1 MTDIQITGDIRDKK
15 FHFIAIG
22 GIGMSGLAKYLIEA
36 GCEVSGSDIEKNKY
50 TDKLEKI
57 GAKVYI
63 GHNPD
68 HIQPGQI
75 VIASTAIRKTNPE
88 YVRAKEL
95 GLEVYHRSDLLSYI
109 SKQFK
114 GKSFFGFSG
123 THGKTTTSGLCSFIL
138 EKIGR
143 NPSFV
148 VGGYV
153 PELNTN
159 AQHKSKDY
167 FVAELDESDG
177 TIVKYAPSINVIN
190 NIELDHV
197 DFYSDGF
204 QGIINTFSKFLSG
217 LDNMSKNIIN
227 IDNSGSRSLIEDNKD
242 KKFITFGID
251 NPADYIAKN
260 IRYAD
265 LGSTFVVEK
274 SDGKGGINLGE
285 IQMTIPGKHNV
296 YNALAVIAALM
307 ENGFSFDEIAP
318 YFKEFTGMGRR
329 FQRVAEF
336 DNIVVIDDYAHHP
349 SEIKTTLDSVKDLSN
364 RTVAIFQPHRY
375 TRLQNFW
382 DEFLTSFDSVDK
394 LIVLDVYGAS
404 EDYIEGITSENF
416 AAKLNHKDSV
426 WVGGSIEEACE
437 KILPM
442 LKPYDIVLTLGAGS
456 ITKVGPTLK
465 ELNDKKVL
473 K

>member
-1 MTDIQITGDIRDKK
+1 MAKIEITGDIKDKK

-36 GCEVSGSDIEKNKY
+36 GCEVSGSDIEKSKY

-63 GHNPD
+63 GHNADYIKPD
-68 HIQPGQI
+68 QI

-109 SKQFK
+109 SRQFK

-123 THGKTTTSGLCSFIL
+123 THGKTTTSGLCSYIL
-138 EKIGR
+138 DKIGK

-177 TIVKYAPSINVIN
+177 TIVKYEPSVNVIN
-190 NIELDHV
+190 NLELDHV

-204 QGIINTFSKFLSG
+204 QGIINTFSNFLKG
-217 LDNMSKNIIN
+217 LDSSAKNIIN
-227 IDNSGSRSLIEDNKD
+227 IDNAGSRSLIEQNSD

-265 LGSTFVVEK
+265 LGSTFVVERY
-274 SDGKGGINLGE
+274 GKNLGE

-296 YNALAVIAALM
+296 YNALAVIAALI
-307 ENGFSFDEIAP
+307 EDGFSFEETAP
-318 YFKEFTGMGRR
+318 HFKYFTGMGRR

-336 DNIVVIDDYAHHP
+336 DNIVIIDDYAHHP
-349 SEIKTTLDSVKDLSN
+349 SEIKTTLDSVKDISN
-364 RTVAIFQPHRY
+364 RTVAVFQPHRY

-382 DEFLTSFDSVDK
+382 DEFLVSFDSVDK

-416 AAKLNHKDSV
+416 AKELKHKDSI

-456 ITKVGPTLK
+456 VTKIGPTLE
-465 ELNDKKVL
+465 ELSQKKAL

>member
-1 MTDIQITGDIRDKK
+1 MAKIEITGDIKDKK

-36 GCEVSGSDIEKNKY
+36 GCEVTGSDIEKSKY
-50 TDKLEKI
+50 TEKLEKI

-63 GHNPD
+63 GHDASHVKPD
-68 HIQPGQI
+68 QI

-109 SKQFK
+109 SRQFK
-114 GKSFFGFSG
+114 DKIFLGFSG

-138 EKIGR
+138 EKIGK

-177 TIVKYAPSINVIN
+177 TIVKYIPSINVIN
-190 NIELDHV
+190 NLELDHT

-204 QGIINTFSKFLSG
+204 QGIINTFSTFLNG
-217 LDNMSKNIIN
+217 LDNSSKNIIN
-227 IDNSGSRSLIEDNKD
+227 IDNAGSRDLIEQNSD

-265 LGSTFVVEK
+265 LGSTFVVERY
-274 SDGKGGINLGE
+274 GKNLGE

-296 YNALAVIAALM
+296 YNALAVIAALL
-307 ENGFSFDEIAP
+307 EDGFSFDEIAP

-329 FQRVAEF
+329 FQKVAEF

-349 SEIKTTLDSVKDLSN
+349 SEIKTTLDSVKDISN
-364 RTVAIFQPHRY
+364 RTVAVFQPHRY
-375 TRLQNFW
+375 TRLQNLW
-382 DEFLTSFDSVDK
+382 DEFLVSFDSVDK

-416 AAKLNHKDSV
+416 AKELNHKDSV
-426 WVGGSIEEACE
+426 WVGGTIEQACE

-456 ITKVGPTLK
+456 VTKVGQTLM
-465 ELNDKKVL
+465 ELNSKRVVK
-473 K
+473 

>member
-1 MTDIQITGDIRDKK
+1 MTKIEITGDIKDKK

-36 GCEVSGSDIEKNKY
+36 GCEVSGSDIEKSKY
-50 TDKLEKI
+50 TEKLEKI

-63 GHNPD
+63 GHNADYIKPD
-68 HIQPGQI
+68 MV
-75 VIASTAIRKTNPE
+75 VIASTAIRPENPE
-88 YVRAKEL
+88 VVRAKEL
-95 GLEVYHRSDLLSYI
+95 GLNVYHRSDLLSYI

-138 EKIGR
+138 NKIGK

-159 AQHKSKDY
+159 AYHGSKDY

-177 TIVKYAPSINVIN
+177 TVVKYTPSINVIN
-190 NIELDHV
+190 NLELDHL

-204 QGIINTFSKFLSG
+204 QGILKTFSTFLKG
-217 LDNMSKNIIN
+217 LDETSKNIIN
-227 IDNSGSRSLIEDNKD
+227 IDNSGSRSLIENNKD

-251 NPADYIAKN
+251 NPADYIAKS
-260 IRYAD
+260 IRYVD
-265 LGSTFVVEK
+265 LGSTFVVER
-274 SDGKGGINLGE
+274 KGQNLGE

-296 YNALAVIAALM
+296 YNALAVIAALY
-307 ENGFSFDEIAP
+307 EDGFSFDEIAP

-329 FQRVAEF
+329 FQKVAEF
-336 DNIVVIDDYAHHP
+336 DNITVIDDYAHHP
-349 SEIKTTLDSVKDLSN
+349 SEIKTTLDSVKELSN
-364 RTVAIFQPHRY
+364 RTVAVFQPHRY

-416 AAKLNHKDSV
+416 TSKINHKDAV

-456 ITKVGPTLK
+456 VTKVGPTLK
-465 ELNDKKVL
+465 ALNDKKAVNL
-473 K
+473 

>member
-1 MTDIQITGDIRDKK
+1 MTKIEITGDIKDKK

-36 GCEVSGSDIEKNKY
+36 GCEVSGSDIEKSKY
-50 TDKLEKI
+50 TEKLEKI

-63 GHNPD
+63 GHNAEYIKPD
-68 HIQPGQI
+68 MI
-75 VIASTAIRKTNPE
+75 VIASTAIRPTNPE
-88 YVRAKEL
+88 VIRAKEL

-114 GKSFFGFSG
+114 DKTFFGFSG

-138 EKIGR
+138 DKIGE

-159 AQHKSKDY
+159 ARHGSKDY

-177 TIVKYAPSINVIN
+177 TVVKYTPIINLIN
-190 NIELDHV
+190 NLELDHI

-204 QGIINTFSKFLSG
+204 QGILNTFSKFLSG
-217 LDNMSKNIIN
+217 LDDKSKNIIN
-227 IDNSGSRSLIEDNKD
+227 IDNSGSRSLIENNKN

-265 LGSTFVVEK
+265 LGSTFVVERM
-274 SDGKGGINLGE
+274 GQNLGE

-296 YNALAVIAALM
+296 YNALAVIAALI
-307 ENGFSFDEIAP
+307 ERGFEFDKIAP

-329 FQRVAEF
+329 FQKVAEF
-336 DNIVVIDDYAHHP
+336 DNITIIDDYAHHP

-382 DEFLTSFDSVDK
+382 DEFLNSFDNVDK

-404 EDYIEGITSENF
+404 EDYIEGITSEIF
-416 AAKLNHKDSV
+416 ASKLHHKDSV

-456 ITKVGPTLK
+456 VTKVGTTLK
-465 ELNDKKVL
+465 EQQKKRVA

>member
-1 MTDIQITGDIRDKK
+1 MTKIEITGDIKDKK

-36 GCEVSGSDIEKNKY
+36 GCEVSGSDIEKSKY
-50 TDKLEKI
+50 TEKLEKI

-63 GHNPD
+63 GHNADYIKPD
-68 HIQPGQI
+68 MI
-75 VIASTAIRKTNPE
+75 VIASTAIRPTNPE

-109 SKQFK
+109 SRQFK

-138 EKIGR
+138 DKIGK

-159 AQHKSKDY
+159 ARHGSKEY
-167 FVAELDESDG
+167 FAAELDESDG
-177 TIVKYAPSINVIN
+177 TIVKYEPSINVIN
-190 NIELDHV
+190 NLELDHV
-197 DFYSDGF
+197 DFYSDGLT
-204 QGIINTFSKFLSG
+204 GILKTFSKFLSG
-217 LDNMSKNIIN
+217 LDDTSKNIIN
-227 IDNSGSRSLIEDNKD
+227 IDNAGSRNLIEENPD

-265 LGSTFVVEK
+265 LGSTFVVERY
-274 SDGKGGINLGE
+274 GKNLGE
-285 IQMTIPGKHNV
+285 IKMTIPGKHNV
-296 YNALAVIAALM
+296 YNALAVIAALI
-307 ENGFSFDEIAP
+307 EDGFDFDEMAP
-318 YFKEFTGMGRR
+318 PFKEFTGMGRR
-329 FQRVAEF
+329 FQKVAEF
-336 DNIVVIDDYAHHP
+336 DNITVIDDYAHHP

-364 RTVAIFQPHRY
+364 RTIAIFQPHRY

-382 DEFLTSFDSVDK
+382 DEFMTSFDSVDK

-404 EDYIEGITSENF
+404 EDFIEGVTSEIF
-416 AAKLNHKDSV
+416 TSKLNHKDAI
-426 WVGGSIEEACE
+426 WIGGSIEQACE
-437 KILPM
+437 KILPL

-465 ELNDKKVL
+465 ALNEKKAMGV
-473 K
+473 

>member
-1 MTDIQITGDIRDKK
+1 MTKIEITGDIKDKK

-36 GCEVSGSDIEKNKY
+36 GCEVSGSDIEKSKY
-50 TDKLEKI
+50 TEKLEKI

-63 GHNPD
+63 GHCADYIKPD
-68 HIQPGQI
+68 MI
-75 VIASTAIRKTNPE
+75 VIASTAIRSTNPE
-88 YVRAKEL
+88 VVRAKEL

-109 SKQFK
+109 SRQFK
-114 GKSFFGFSG
+114 DKTFFGFSG

-138 EKIGR
+138 DKIGE

-159 AQHKSKDY
+159 ARHGSKEY
-167 FVAELDESDG
+167 FAAELDESDG
-177 TIVKYAPSINVIN
+177 TIVKYTPSINVIN
-190 NIELDHV
+190 NLELDHT

-204 QGIINTFSKFLSG
+204 QGILNTFSKFLSG
-217 LDNMSKNIIN
+217 FDETSKNIIN
-227 IDNSGSRSLIEDNKD
+227 IDNAGSRSLIENNKN

-251 NPADYIAKN
+251 NPANYIAKN

-274 SDGKGGINLGE
+274 SCYGEVQNLGE

-296 YNALAVIAALM
+296 YNALAVIAALV
-307 ENGFSFDEIAP
+307 ERGFEFNKIAP

-329 FQRVAEF
+329 FQKIAEF
-336 DNIVVIDDYAHHP
+336 DNITIIDDYAHHP
-349 SEIKTTLDSVKDLSN
+349 SEIKTTLDSVKELSN

-426 WVGGSIEEACE
+426 WVGGSIEEACK

-456 ITKVGPTLK
+456 VTKVGQTLK
-465 ELNDKKVL
+465 ELHEKRVMK
-473 K
+473 

>member
-1 MTDIQITGDIRDKK
+1 MAKIEITGNIRDKK

-36 GCEVSGSDIEKNKY
+36 GCEVTGSDIEKSKY
-50 TDKLEKI
+50 TEKLEKI

-63 GHNPD
+63 GHDANHIKPD
-68 HIQPGQI
+68 QI

-109 SKQFK
+109 SRQFK
-114 GKSFFGFSG
+114 EKTFFGFSG

-138 EKIGR
+138 EKIGK

-177 TIVKYAPSINVIN
+177 TIVKYTPSINVIN
-190 NIELDHV
+190 NLELDHT
-197 DFYSDGF
+197 DFYSNGF
-204 QGIINTFSKFLSG
+204 QGIINTFSTFLNG
-217 LDNMSKNIIN
+217 LDNSSKNIIN
-227 IDNSGSRSLIEDNKD
+227 IDNAGSRDLISQNSN

-274 SDGKGGINLGE
+274 SENGGGKNLGE
-285 IQMTIPGKHNV
+285 IKMTIPGKHNV
-296 YNALAVIAALM
+296 YNALAVIAALI
-307 ENGFSFDEIAP
+307 ENGFSFEEISP

-329 FQRVAEF
+329 FQKVAEF

-349 SEIKTTLDSVKDLSN
+349 SEIKTTLDSVKDISN
-364 RTVAIFQPHRY
+364 RTVAVFQPHRY
-375 TRLQNFW
+375 TRLQNLW
-382 DEFLTSFDSVDK
+382 DEFLVSFDSVDK

-416 AAKLNHKDSV
+416 AKELSHKDSV
-426 WVGGSIEEACE
+426 WVGGTIEQACE

-456 ITKVGPTLK
+456 VTKVGQTLM
-465 ELNDKKVL
+465 ELNSKRVVK
-473 K
+473 

>member
-1 MTDIQITGDIRDKK
+1 MTKIEITGDIKDKK

-36 GCEVSGSDIEKNKY
+36 GCEVSGSDIEKSKY
-50 TDKLEKI
+50 TEKLEKI

-63 GHNPD
+63 GHNADYIKPD
-68 HIQPGQI
+68 MV
-75 VIASTAIRKTNPE
+75 VIASTAIRPTNPE
-88 YVRAKEL
+88 VVRAKEL

-114 GKSFFGFSG
+114 DKTFFGFSG

-138 EKIGR
+138 DKIGC

-159 AQHKSKDY
+159 ARHGSKDY

-177 TIVKYAPSINVIN
+177 TIVKYTPSINVIN
-190 NIELDHV
+190 NLELDHV

-217 LDNMSKNIIN
+217 LVTTSKNIIN
-227 IDNSGSRSLIEDNKD
+227 IDNSGSRSLIENNKD
-242 KKFITFGID
+242 KKFITFAID

-260 IRYAD
+260 IRYVD
-265 LGSTFVVEK
+265 LGSTFVVERY
-274 SDGKGGINLGE
+274 GKNLGE
-285 IQMTIPGKHNV
+285 VQMTIPGKHNV
-296 YNALAVIAALM
+296 YNALAVIAALV
-307 ENGFSFDEIAP
+307 ENGFDFNEIAP

-329 FQRVAEF
+329 FQKVAEF
-336 DNIVVIDDYAHHP
+336 DNITIIDDYAHHP
-349 SEIKTTLDSVKDLSN
+349 SEIKTTLDSVKDISN

-382 DEFLTSFDSVDK
+382 YEFLKSFDSVDK

-404 EDYIEGITSENF
+404 EDYIEGVTSEIF
-416 AAKLNHKDSV
+416 ASKLNHKDSV
-426 WVGGSIEEACE
+426 WIGGTIEEACE

-465 ELNDKKVL
+465 SLNEKRAIKG
-473 K
+473 

>member
-1 MTDIQITGDIRDKK
+1 MTKIEITGDIKDKK

-36 GCEVSGSDIEKNKY
+36 GCEVSGSDIEKSKY
-50 TDKLEKI
+50 TEKLEKI

-63 GHNPD
+63 GHNADYIKPD
-68 HIQPGQI
+68 MV
-75 VIASTAIRKTNPE
+75 VIASTAIRPENPE
-88 YVRAKEL
+88 VVRAKEL
-95 GLEVYHRSDLLSYI
+95 GLNVYHRSDLLSYI

-138 EKIGR
+138 NKIGK

-159 AQHKSKDY
+159 AYHGSKDY

-177 TIVKYAPSINVIN
+177 TVVKYTPSINVIN
-190 NIELDHV
+190 NLELDHL

-204 QGIINTFSKFLSG
+204 QGILKTFSTFLKG
-217 LDNMSKNIIN
+217 LDETSKNIIN
-227 IDNSGSRSLIEDNKD
+227 IDNSGSRSLIENNRD

-251 NPADYIAKN
+251 NPADYIAKS
-260 IRYAD
+260 IRYVD
-265 LGSTFVVEK
+265 LGSTFVVER
-274 SDGKGGINLGE
+274 KGQNLGE

-296 YNALAVIAALM
+296 YNALAVIAALY
-307 ENGFSFDEIAP
+307 EDGFSFDEIVP

-329 FQRVAEF
+329 FQKVAEF
-336 DNIVVIDDYAHHP
+336 DNITVIDDYAHHP
-349 SEIKTTLDSVKDLSN
+349 SEIKTTLDSVKELSN
-364 RTVAIFQPHRY
+364 RTVAVFQPHRY

-416 AAKLNHKDSV
+416 TSKINHKDAV

-456 ITKVGPTLK
+456 VTKVGPTLK
-465 ELNDKKVL
+465 ALNDKKAVNL
-473 K
+473 